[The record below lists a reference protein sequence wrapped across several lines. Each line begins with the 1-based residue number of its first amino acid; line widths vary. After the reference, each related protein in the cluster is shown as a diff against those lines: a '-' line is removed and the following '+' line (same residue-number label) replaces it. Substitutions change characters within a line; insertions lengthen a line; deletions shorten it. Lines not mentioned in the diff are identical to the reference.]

1 MLLIIGLLLLIIMGI
16 LVKVFDEQIRQR
28 KMYKQLIVYMFF
40 AGVLL
45 CLIGF
50 IQILLQ

>member
-28 KMYKQLIVYMFF
+28 KMYKQIIVYMFF